1 MCLLEFTDFDLY
13 GFELDRMVLSAY
25 KSCHRAGLH

>member
-13 GFELDRMVLSAY
+13 GFELDRMVFLSPGWSAL
-25 KSCHRAGLH
+25 K